1 MVMREYFFR
10 VKGLRAGY
18 GGKAVVEDLEV
29 LLGRGEI
36 LSLIG
41 PNGAGKS
48 TVLRS
53 IAGQLGLMGGA
64 VFLDGEVVA
73 KMKGLQRA
81 RRMSAVFTK
90 GPRTEMMTC
99 RDVVAM
105 GRYPWGSGF

>member
-73 KMKGLQRA
+73 KDGDDDLPGCGGNGTVSVYGQVWG
-81 RRMSAVFTK
+81 AVC
-90 GPRTEMMTC
+90 GGCEGC
-99 RDVVAM
+99 
-105 GRYPWGSGF
+105 G